1 MVGEE
6 LLFSQLLPTDWGLEE
21 VFGACGCAELLPE
34 ADVAL
39 GCVGGVWFK

>member
-6 LLFSQLLPTDWGLEE
+6 LLFSQLLLTDGGLEG

-34 ADVAL
+34 ADAAL
-39 GCVGGVWFK
+39 GWVGGVWFK